1 MPDPVTTK
9 DTPFEEKITLVD
21 ADHHTLEMWTPGPDG
36 KMFKM
41 MEIAY
46 SRKK

>member
-1 MPDPVTTK
+1 M
-9 DTPFEEKITLVD
+9 
-21 ADHHTLEMWTPGPDG
+21 EMWGPAPDG
-36 KMFKM
+36 TNFKM